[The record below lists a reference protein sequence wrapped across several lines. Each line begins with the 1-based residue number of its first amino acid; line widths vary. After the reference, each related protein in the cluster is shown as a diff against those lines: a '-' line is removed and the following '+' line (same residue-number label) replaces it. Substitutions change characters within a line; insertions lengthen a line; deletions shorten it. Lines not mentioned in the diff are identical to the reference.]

1 MLLNSSSQ
9 VVSVCQGGSLIVWMI
24 DSGQKVKTFNNVHG
38 NAEVTSLAQ
47 DPSETRIFT
56 GGSDGTIK
64 VCARWLGT
72 IDGPMTGDHRPLLN
86 YLHSGIIY

>member
-1 MLLNSSSQ
+1 MYFTKCPAHLFFNITEVVCLLQ
-9 VVSVCQGGSLIVWMI
+9 VISVCQGGCLIIWMV
-24 DSGQKVKTFNNVHG
+24 DSGQKVKTFNNAHG

-64 VCARWLGT
+64 VC
-72 IDGPMTGDHRPLLN
+72 IH
-86 YLHSGIIY
+86 